1 VRNIVRVSRRKTH
14 TRKTTVTYQS
24 QREEAWAIR
33 AYPCTGLGVFLIPMI
48 PKSPA
53 YSTIKRLQGGN
64 FLMDIGCFVG
74 HDPQR
79 LIADEAP
86 SDRLYGVD
94 IVNYWM

>member
-1 VRNIVRVSRRKTH
+1 
-14 TRKTTVTYQS
+14 
-24 QREEAWAIR
+24 
-33 AYPCTGLGVFLIPMI
+33 MI